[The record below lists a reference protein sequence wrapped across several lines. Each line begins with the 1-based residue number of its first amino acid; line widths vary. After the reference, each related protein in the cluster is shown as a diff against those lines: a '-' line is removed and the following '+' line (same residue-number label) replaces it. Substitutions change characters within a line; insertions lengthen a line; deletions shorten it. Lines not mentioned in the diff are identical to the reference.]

1 MKLVSGFETNRSIII
16 DDSQNSAENSLRDFA
31 RNFHIRFNY
40 LKKIGFCA
48 QHSRFCNVVYK
59 EVEWAEFS
67 FVRERKYRITEN
79 NGEKLLIETAS
90 KRLWL

>member
-16 DDSQNSAENSLRDFA
+16 DDSQNCVENSLRDFA
-31 RNFHIRFNY
+31 RNFHICFSY
-40 LKKIGFCA
+40 LRKIGFRA

>member
-1 MKLVSGFETNRSIII
+1 MKLVSGFETNRSIMI
-16 DDSQNSAENSLRDFA
+16 DDSQNCVENSLRDFA
-31 RNFHIRFNY
+31 RNFHICSSY
-40 LKKIGFCA
+40 LKKIGFRA
-48 QHSRFCNVVYK
+48 QHSRFCNVVNK